1 MAKKILIYLLRNKHL
16 REKSQEKIS
25 EFYETGEYNVTR
37 KFRTSTSDQFRC
49 AREERVWK
57 IENNKY
63 SECQY

>member
-37 KFRTSTSDQFRC
+37 KFWTSTSDQFRC